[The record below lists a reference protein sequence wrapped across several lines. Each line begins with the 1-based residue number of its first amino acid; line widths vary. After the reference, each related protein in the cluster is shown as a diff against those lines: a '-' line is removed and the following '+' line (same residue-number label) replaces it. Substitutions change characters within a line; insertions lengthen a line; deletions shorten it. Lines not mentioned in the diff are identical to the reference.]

1 MSGASQSSGG
11 GIGFLGLLTLLFI
24 ALKLT
29 ETVSWSWWLVLL
41 PLYGPLAVVLVGI
54 VLWTLYDVVKPTR
67 RKP

>member
-41 PLYGPLAVVLVGI
+41 PLYGPLAAVLVGAI
-54 VLWTLYDVVKPTR
+54 LWTLYDEVKPTR

>member
-11 GIGFLGLLTLLFI
+11 GIGFLGLLALLFI

-41 PLYGPLAVVLVGI
+41 PLYGPLAAVGAGVAI
-54 VLWTLYDVVKPTR
+54 WTLYDAVKPTR